1 MKFIHKLELRHGYCS
16 SADPAADPRPL
27 SAQLIQPTHAD
38 GKYHVN
44 KTNSSFFR
52 LLTVDFTEVEISR
65 LELKMSFEKKV
76 EMWKLLLFQDKLP
89 RLLLYGPHLSTR
101 NQGRGTRRG
110 FEAGGINKRDIL
122 ASELSF

>member
-1 MKFIHKLELRHGYCS
+1 MNKKLRMKFIHKLELRHGNS
-16 SADPAADPRPL
+16 RSADPSANPHPL
-27 SAQLIQPTHAD
+27 LAQLIQLTHAD

-76 EMWKLLLFQDKLP
+76 EMWKLLLLFQDKLP
-89 RLLLYGPHLSTR
+89 WLPYLLYGPHLSTR
-101 NQGRGTRRG
+101 NQGRGMRREDLRQ
-110 FEAGGINKRDIL
+110 EALTK
-122 ASELSF
+122 

>member
-1 MKFIHKLELRHGYCS
+1 MKFIHKLELRHGYCR
-16 SADPAADPRPL
+16 SADPAADPHPL
-27 SAQLIQPTHAD
+27 LAQLIQPTHAD

-44 KTNSSFFR
+44 ETNSSFFR

-76 EMWKLLLFQDKLP
+76 EMWKLLLLFQDKLP

-110 FEAGGINKRDIL
+110 FEAGGINKTRHPC
-122 ASELSF
+122 F